1 MFINTP
7 SATARF
13 VTCAILS
20 FLCISIDHAND
31 HLSSIRA
38 ALSVVIYPIQVVV
51 NMPVQAGAAVIENV
65 STRRQ
70 LIAENERLRHEN
82 LMLSSKSQRFLAL
95 ERENE
100 RLRELL
106 DSSVVFDQEII
117 AADVL
122 AIETTPTS
130 QQIVINKGSNQG
142 TFVGQPVLDAYGVI
156 GQVAFVGPFSSSA
169 LLVTD
174 PNHALPVLV
183 NRNGLRAIAVG
194 GDGPQQL
201 TLSFVSTNAD
211 IKVGDLLVTS
221 GLGRRFPAGYPVGQ
235 VKEVSI
241 APGDAFATVVVEPS
255 AKVGHTREVLLVGP
269 RAPELDDERVT
280 VVEPPLETPR

>member
-1 MFINTP
+1 M
-7 SATARF
+7 
-13 VTCAILS
+13 TCAILS
-20 FLCISIDHAND
+20 FLCISIDHAHD

-38 ALSVVIYPIQVVV
+38 ALSVATYPVQVVV
-51 NMPVQAGAAVIENV
+51 NIPVRAGAAVIENV

-201 TLSFVSTNAD
+201 ALSFVSTNAD

-221 GLGRRFPAGYPVGQ
+221 GLGRRFPAGYPVGR
-235 VKEVSI
+235 VKHVSI

-269 RAPELDDERVT
+269 RPPQLEDERVT
-280 VVEPPLETPR
+280 VVEPPAEALR